1 MAKVYSSG
9 FKTDA
14 DAFVRNLDG
23 TVSYNGDRGIHT
35 VQVSENVNVSTAV
48 DGESVFGRVQTAG
61 GPKSVF
67 EVVEGLMGSIDL
79 FEKSTK
85 WLQLKAV
92 QELDL
97 ICQDKIKTGLLL

>member
-1 MAKVYSSG
+1 MIDLANTRDAYGQSLFSG

-67 EVVEGLMGSIDL
+67 EVVEGLMYRVQHFH
-79 FEKSTK
+79 FEN
-85 WLQLKAV
+85 V
-92 QELDL
+92 P
-97 ICQDKIKTGLLL
+97 